1 MLRFSWLVLCAF
13 LRNFILGARL
23 YPTNSIC
30 YPQIQRIA
38 GIQLWLVYCSQKRG
52 VSPMS
57 QEVSVSY
64 QAVKSKVYKL
74 IDAAVEGEKTE
85 AQVQESLERWWR
97 QVHPADRAV
106 AYKYLLRVL
115 ERSRA
120 GVSAM
125 ARALPDTP
133 ESPSPLPEKLA
144 KPWNAHSTAA
154 GTY

>member
-1 MLRFSWLVLCAF
+1 
-13 LRNFILGARL
+13 
-23 YPTNSIC
+23 
-30 YPQIQRIA
+30 
-38 GIQLWLVYCSQKRG
+38 
-52 VSPMS
+52 MS

-106 AYKYLLRVL
+106 AHKYLLRVL

-120 GVSAM
+120 GVNAM
-125 ARALPDTP
+125 ARALSEAP
-133 ESPSPLPEKLA
+133 ESPDALPEKLT
-144 KPWNAHSTAA
+144 KSWNTHSTAA